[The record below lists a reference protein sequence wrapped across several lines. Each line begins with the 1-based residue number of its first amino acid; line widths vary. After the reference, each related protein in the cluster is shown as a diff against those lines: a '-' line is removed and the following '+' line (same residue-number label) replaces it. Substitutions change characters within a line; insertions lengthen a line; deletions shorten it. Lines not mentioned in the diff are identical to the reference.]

1 MSRSIR
7 EDDPLI
13 YGIKPSLPKRLLGE
27 IIGTSILVGFG
38 VGCVMSNKYLFQGPI
53 QDCGFQFGF
62 ALTICITMF
71 GNLSG
76 AHFNPAISLAFAMIR
91 PSEMPIKELVGF
103 VIAQYV
109 GAILGVGFIA
119 MYYQGIITQYE
130 NDLNLPYRGK
140 DSIQPLALYW
150 ADGMHEGTAFLSEL
164 WATFMLSMNI
174 FFLTTAR
181 MKKQFSLGNGI
192 FFPVYI
198 GIVLYMLINIIGAP
212 TGCCL
217 NPARDFGPRVVA
229 TFSGFGGDISF
240 QGKH

>member
-103 VIAQYV
+103 VIALVLNATNAQYFPHSQRLM
-109 GAILGVGFIA
+109 LGCIA
-119 MYYQGIITQYE
+119 
-130 NDLNLPYRGK
+130 
-140 DSIQPLALYW
+140 
-150 ADGMHEGTAFLSEL
+150 
-164 WATFMLSMNI
+164 
-174 FFLTTAR
+174 
-181 MKKQFSLGNGI
+181 
-192 FFPVYI
+192 
-198 GIVLYMLINIIGAP
+198 
-212 TGCCL
+212 
-217 NPARDFGPRVVA
+217 
-229 TFSGFGGDISF
+229 
-240 QGKH
+240 